1 MRTDGKGGHPLRPP
15 PLGLSLPTPDS
26 RTRTPD
32 VGGDETAQVSA
43 PPRIGAVHA
52 RSGFRRAG
60 SRLDRRQHDTQG
72 RFRPARELRI
82 RWDTP
87 PQHNRPLAAATCPPH
102 ATLRV
107 GLAASLAIA
116 LLASGCSSSLNR
128 RDEYYL
134 IRELTFQPTP
144 GDGSTIV
151 VGHERDVLRAIA
163 DANRAQ
169 PRGIDD

>member
-1 MRTDGKGGHPLRPP
+1 LGHSTTTQPAAR
-15 PLGLSLPTPDS
+15 GSDLP
-26 RTRTPD
+26 
-32 VGGDETAQVSA
+32 A
-43 PPRIGAVHA
+43 PRDP
-52 RSGFRRAG
+52 
-60 SRLDRRQHDTQG
+60 T
-72 RFRPARELRI
+72 
-82 RWDTP
+82 
-87 PQHNRPLAAATCPPH
+87 
-102 ATLRV
+102 RV